1 MRPLI
6 GITTSTVSTEWRQ
19 CAAGEWHALRRDY
32 ADLVAAAGGTPVL
45 LPAVSSPAAS
55 ELLARLDG
63 LVLSGGGDVHP
74 RRYGES
80 PAPKLGP
87 VDEVRDE
94 FELTLAREALARERP
109 VLGICRG
116 LQVLVVAAGG
126 ALWQDLPSQAPN
138 SRSHGNA
145 GQPVEHPVTLEPGSR
160 LALLIGQT
168 ELTVSSSHHQAPRT
182 IGGGLVAVGWSSD
195 GVVEAVEHPD
205 RPYALGVQWHPER
218 GWRAHPEQ
226 VRLIAGLVAAGLP
239 SSANRE

>member
-6 GITTSTVSTEWRQ
+6 GITTSTVSAPDRQ
-19 CAAGEWHALRRDY
+19 PAGGELSTLRRDY
-32 ADLVAAAGGTPVL
+32 AELVAAAGGAPTL
-45 LPAVSSPAAS
+45 LPAVPSPAVG
-55 ELLARLDG
+55 ELMARLDG
-63 LVLSGGGDVHP
+63 LILSGGGDLHP

-80 PAPKLGP
+80 PAPEWGA

-94 FELTLAREALARERP
+94 FELALAREALARERP

-138 SRSHGNA
+138 SRSHGKA

-160 LALLIGQT
+160 LARLLGQT
-168 ELTVSSSHHQAPRT
+168 EFTVSSSHHQAPRT

-226 VRLIAGLVAAGLP
+226 VRLVAGLVAASLP
-239 SSANRE
+239 HPANRE